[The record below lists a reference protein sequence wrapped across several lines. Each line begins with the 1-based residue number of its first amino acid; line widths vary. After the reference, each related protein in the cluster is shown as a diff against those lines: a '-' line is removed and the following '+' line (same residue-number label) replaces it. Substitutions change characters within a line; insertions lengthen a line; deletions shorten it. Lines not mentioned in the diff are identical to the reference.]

1 MSLAYRS
8 FAKINRHL
16 QVMGKRAD
24 GYHELRT
31 VFQTIDLHDELR
43 FRLRD
48 EGVALSVS
56 GADLPAGPDNLVHRA
71 ATQYLARWGRGGV
84 EIELRK
90 RIPAG
95 GGLGGG
101 SGNAATTL
109 LALRELFGEPQ
120 DPLDLWPVARELG
133 ADVPYFLVGGAALG
147 FGRGD
152 EIVPLAD
159 PPEETFWLAL
169 PDVHVST
176 ANVFNGLPETM
187 PFETSPAVLAWA
199 QGRLPDSSSKLWNDL
214 QNPVLRGF
222 REVEQVYNLLAR
234 GGFESVQVSGSGGCM
249 FARWPGP
256 GEPGPDLSVRARL
269 LRTRTL
275 TREAIRSLRR
285 ID

>member
-1 MSLAYRS
+1 MSPAYRS

-16 QVMGKRAD
+16 QVVGRRGD

-43 FRLRD
+43 FRRRS
-48 EGVALSVS
+48 EGVSLAVS

-71 ATQYLARWGRGGV
+71 ATEYLSRWGSGGV
-84 EIELRK
+84 EVELLK

-101 SGNAATTL
+101 SGDAATTL
-109 LALRELFGEPQ
+109 LALRDLYGEPA
-120 DPLDLWPVARELG
+120 DFLDLWPIARGLG

-147 FGRGD
+147 VGRGD
-152 EIVPLAD
+152 EIVPLVD
-159 PPEETFWLAL
+159 PPEEVFWLAL
-169 PDVHVST
+169 PEVHVST
-176 ANVFNGLPETM
+176 ANVFNGLPEIA
-187 PFETSPAVLAWA
+187 PAETAPAVLAWA
-199 QGRLPDSSSKLWNDL
+199 QGRPPSAGSKLWNDL
-214 QNPVLRGF
+214 QDPVLRGF
-222 REVEQVYNLLAR
+222 REVEQVYNSLAR

-256 GEPGPDLSVRARL
+256 GEPGLDLSVRTRL